1 MEETYR
7 ITINN
12 HPFRFDCRSWGTRSG
27 FAHSAELISGT
38 WKRLAVGKCYY
49 LNRTWECYTFQSA
62 MLEAINKAI
71 ESQREEVTDKVKRE
85 NGWEKITAKRR
96 EALDKVLAE
105 DIHMITL
112 KALYDEVKKV
122 HPAWERW
129 EWVRVQ

>member
-49 LNRTWECYTFQSA
+49 LNRTWERYTFQSA